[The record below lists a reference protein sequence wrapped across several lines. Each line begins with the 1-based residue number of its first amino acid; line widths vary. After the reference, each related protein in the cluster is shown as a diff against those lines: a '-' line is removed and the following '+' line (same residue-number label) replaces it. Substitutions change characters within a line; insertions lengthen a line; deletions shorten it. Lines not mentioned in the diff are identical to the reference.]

1 MYNYTAYV
9 KTLNMKFKRQKLTEF
24 LESKGFTAE
33 ANGLRNGDTTLNL
46 NNKNLGDEEAK
57 AIDEGLKTNT
67 SITTLYLHS
76 NQIGAE
82 GAKAIG
88 EGLKTNNSIT
98 YLDLGGNNIGDEE
111 MKPINEYLQRNINIS
126 KEDNPQ
132 AEELNTQGNVF
143 SSKREYDKAIEKYN
157 EAIAIIKN
165 PLYIANKI
173 NAEKKYEQQQQE
185 IKAEGLNAEG
195 NILVENEK
203 YIEATEKYE
212 AAIAI
217 INKPLYVTNK
227 ENAEKKYEEQKAEL
241 EIKKQEELLAKQKQE
256 QEIQQLNKLLSA
268 IQNNKLE
275 DAEKLIQSSN
285 IQTLSKI
292 DENGNTILHYVA
304 EKNILKLYKL
314 LAEVAQEL
322 VNATSNKN
330 EAALEILTKIQQE
343 KQKMEEIMMK
353 NQNDIQEI
361 HKLITDGY
369 AKIKDPIKNG
379 ILIFGKTGAGKSA
392 LTYYLAGEKLK
403 VNKKVLE
410 IEENKIVDNIK
421 INHTTKSETKIP
433 GKYKLS
439 NTTIVDL
446 PGFEDTGCI
455 VQEIANA
462 FYIKRLFETTNHMK
476 FILAIE
482 ETSLTRKDELINIIK
497 QFAKTFT
504 NIEPL
509 KKSLSLF
516 NQSIR

>member
-1 MYNYTAYV
+1 
-9 KTLNMKFKRQKLTEF
+9 
-24 LESKGFTAE
+24 
-33 ANGLRNGDTTLNL
+33 
-46 NNKNLGDEEAK
+46 
-57 AIDEGLKTNT
+57 
-67 SITTLYLHS
+67 
-76 NQIGAE
+76 
-82 GAKAIG
+82 
-88 EGLKTNNSIT
+88 
-98 YLDLGGNNIGDEE
+98 
-111 MKPINEYLQRNINIS
+111 
-126 KEDNPQ
+126 
-132 AEELNTQGNVF
+132 
-143 SSKREYDKAIEKYN
+143 
-157 EAIAIIKN
+157 
-165 PLYIANKI
+165 
-173 NAEKKYEQQQQE
+173 
-185 IKAEGLNAEG
+185 
-195 NILVENEK
+195 
-203 YIEATEKYE
+203 
-212 AAIAI
+212 
-217 INKPLYVTNK
+217 
-227 ENAEKKYEEQKAEL
+227 
-241 EIKKQEELLAKQKQE
+241 
-256 QEIQQLNKLLSA
+256 
-268 IQNNKLE
+268 
-275 DAEKLIQSSN
+275 
-285 IQTLSKI
+285 
-292 DENGNTILHYVA
+292 
-304 EKNILKLYKL
+304 
-314 LAEVAQEL
+314 
-322 VNATSNKN
+322 
-330 EAALEILTKIQQE
+330 
-343 KQKMEEIMMK
+343 MK

-446 PGFEDTGCI
+446 PGFEDTGGI

-516 NQSIR
+516 ITKASDDTTEGDIKDALQQALDDNQDNEDMRPALNMLNLLIEQKQKDKLDIHFFTKPKSTDTNVCDDDLLNRIESRTEYLDLSMHKDLANMPISDRSKECAQKLLEATYTNLKDLINIFTDTIKQADNPNNIFKDYYTKVIQSWSQYP